1 MLNHAERPLTLDVI
15 EKTIA
20 RADEVGLGTIVC
32 ASTVEELTDIARLSP
47 NLLVGLCSAGLIL
60 RSGACPAILEL
71 LGERTYELEVCNCER
86 GGGGAPIKCGAIA
99 ARDMRL
105 PARRLRRQV

>member
-1 MLNHAERPLTLDVI
+1 MSQPWHRRRLTDVAHTGFLHVSTLDLA
-15 EKTIA
+15 KN
-20 RADEVGLGTIVC
+20 
-32 ASTVEELTDIARLSP
+32 LSP
-47 NLLVGLCSAGLIL
+47 NLLVGLYSAGLIL